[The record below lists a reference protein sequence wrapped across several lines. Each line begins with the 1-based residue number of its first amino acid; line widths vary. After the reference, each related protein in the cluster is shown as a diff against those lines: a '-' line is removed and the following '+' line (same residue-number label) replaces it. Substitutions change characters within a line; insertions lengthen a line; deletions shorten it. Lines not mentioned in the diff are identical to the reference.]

1 MMMKSIR
8 LMSLA
13 VLLGAT
19 SGCFL
24 FGSKKSE
31 AEERPVFVVRAA
43 HNDIDTSQPRATL
56 GPVNPPRAAAK
67 VEIHGDMGE
76 MIGRVCTVHVRQAEA
91 NPKMATTG
99 ILAKVTDEWIVLDSG
114 GTSKWIPRNVVI
126 EMDFQPASSTA
137 PQ

>member
-1 MMMKSIR
+1 MKPLHLIT
-8 LMSLA
+8 LI
-13 VLLGAT
+13 VLTATT

-31 AEERPVFVVRAA
+31 EEERPVFVVRPA
-43 HNDIDTSQPRATL
+43 HNDNDATQPRATL

-67 VEIHGDMGE
+67 VEARGELGD

-99 ILAKVTDEWIVLDSG
+99 VLTKVTDEWVVLDSG
-114 GTSKWIPRNVVI
+114 GTSKWIPRNAVI
-126 EMDFQPASSTA
+126 EMDFQPASGAA